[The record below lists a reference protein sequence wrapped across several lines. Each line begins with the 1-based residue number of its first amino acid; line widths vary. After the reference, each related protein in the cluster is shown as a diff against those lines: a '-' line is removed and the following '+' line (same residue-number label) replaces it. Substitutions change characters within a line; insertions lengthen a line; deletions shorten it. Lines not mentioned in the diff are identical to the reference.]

1 MGRSCGGQGSQHNH
15 ICSLTGRRL
24 WGGCVVV
31 AGGFRVAF
39 DGTTYLD
46 HDLAL
51 DGPALTTFVAG
62 LFLLASPGYLIT
74 LDFVNQSTA
83 ADPPIPPASR
93 VSMFA
98 ATRWSLVL
106 AAKGETPAAQDALS
120 GLCQLYWYPLYSY
133 VRRRGHSP
141 EDAKDLTQEFF
152 ARCLAG
158 RWIERA
164 HQEKGR
170 FRSFLLGVMNHF
182 LADEWDKLRAQKRGG
197 GARDLPLD
205 FDTAETRFVHEPADN
220 STPEQKREGR
230 GELFALLNPCLVGDG
245 QTPPYAGLAK
255 QLGVSEGTVKS
266 AVHRMRQRYKGLVRE
281 AIAHTV
287 AEPGEIEDELR
298 HLFMVLAR

>member
-1 MGRSCGGQGSQHNH
+1 
-15 ICSLTGRRL
+15 
-24 WGGCVVV
+24 
-31 AGGFRVAF
+31 
-39 DGTTYLD
+39 
-46 HDLAL
+46 
-51 DGPALTTFVAG
+51 VAG

-220 STPEQKREGR
+220 STPEQIYERRWALTLLAGVLDQLGEEFKREGR